1 MGEILS
7 FAGRAEEAE
16 IWVRK
21 AIRLNPYH
29 PPRYWSHLA
38 RALFHTGRYRE
49 AIDAL
54 QNIRAPRVRERAFQV
69 AAASMLGDAA
79 QIAES
84 VAALRKASPDFDPER
99 FVENLPYD
107 DARYGQ
113 PLLDALSAVLA

>member
-1 MGEILS
+1 
-7 FAGRAEEAE
+7 
-16 IWVRK
+16 
-21 AIRLNPYH
+21 
-29 PPRYWSHLA
+29 
-38 RALFHTGRYRE
+38 
-49 AIDAL
+49 
-54 QNIRAPRVRERAFQV
+54 
-69 AAASMLGDAA
+69 MLGDAA